1 MEFSFL
7 SATLSFFVL
16 LSICVFTYIFSKK
29 VKLPYTVLLVIMGL
43 FLVPLSNT
51 SFFSFLG
58 HFQLKPDLLFYVF
71 LPILLFESGYNM
83 NYRELLKN
91 WKTIWSLAVFWLI
104 ISAIIVSVW
113 MYFLLP
119 LIGVKVPFM
128 ICLLFGAFISS
139 TDPVAVLAIFK
150 SLWAPKRLTLLFEW
164 ESLFNDWTSLSL
176 FLVILTIILSGW
188 LITPSSVFEWV
199 ATFISMLVGWL
210 IFGSIMGV
218 SFSKILERVKNNEL
232 AEITLTMILAHL
244 TFIFS
249 ELISHHVEILWF
261 QLRLSSIIATAT
273 AWIILWNYWR
283 YKISPKI
290 EVHMSQFWELFAFI
304 ANSLVFIL
312 MGLVLAHV
320 DVDFASF
327 LVPTLVTIWVIMFA
341 RTVSVFIPIK
351 VINRFKLEE
360 KIPKTYTT
368 LLSWW
373 SLRWALS
380 MMMVMM
386 IPWPWDAWYESL
398 YAFQQSVGWTYS
410 FSIRDFLMVLTIGC
424 IMFTL
429 FIKATTVPVLMK
441 RLWLTKL
448 SELEE
453 FEYQEWKILA
463 TLKMHEKIKALQEKN
478 YLSSWESHQL
488 KDRYEDE
495 LKESVKTLEKMIHSM
510 WYKEWKNLVETA
522 LSLHSLWIEK
532 QYLKDLFT
540 YNEISEKNYRYILD
554 KINRQI
560 ERLESGDVQ
569 LKWDTYEKSSKDIFQ
584 KIYLMFAWKE
594 KTFIDEYTIYRTK
607 AIITRKVIKELRELS
622 EIDFWFDKDLFENV
636 ISVYKNFNEIANN
649 KKDEIHEKYKTEIS
663 LVESKLVSKSLLKL
677 EESIIDDLYS
687 KEIITLKL
695 YVKFNEEIEKGILTD
710 IQKIW

>member
-51 SFFSFLG
+51 SFFSFLW

-83 NYRELLKN
+83 NYRELLNN

-104 ISAIIVSVW
+104 ISAIIVSVG
-113 MYFLLP
+113 MYFMLP

-128 ICLLFGAFISS
+128 ICLLFWAFISS

-188 LITPSSVFEWV
+188 LITPSSIFEGV
-199 ATFISMLVGWL
+199 ATFTSMLVGWL

-261 QLRLSSIIATAT
+261 HLRLSSIIATAT

-312 MGLVLAHV
+312 MWLVLAHV

-327 LVPTLVTIWVIMFA
+327 LVPTLVTIWIIMFA
-341 RTVSVFIPIK
+341 RTVSVFIPINL
-351 VINRFKLEE
+351 INRFKLEE

-373 SLRWALS
+373 SLRGALS

-386 IPWPWDAWYESL
+386 IPWPWEAWYESL

-410 FSIRDFLMVLTIGC
+410 FSIKDFLMVLTIGC

-478 YLSSWESHQL
+478 YLSSSESHQL

-510 WYKEWKNLVETA
+510 WSKEWKNLVETA

-560 ERLESGDVQ
+560 ERLESGDAQ
-569 LKWDTYEKSSKDIFQ
+569 LRGDTYEKTSKDIFQ

-607 AIITRKVIKELRELS
+607 AIITRKVIKELTELS

-636 ISVYKNFNEIANN
+636 ISVYKNFNDSAN
-649 KKDEIHEKYKTEIS
+649 KRKDEIHEKYKAEIS
-663 LVESKLVSKSLLKL
+663 LVESNLVSKSLLKL
-677 EESIIDDLYS
+677 EENIIEDLYS
-687 KEIITLKL
+687 KEIITPKL

-710 IQKIW
+710 IQKIG